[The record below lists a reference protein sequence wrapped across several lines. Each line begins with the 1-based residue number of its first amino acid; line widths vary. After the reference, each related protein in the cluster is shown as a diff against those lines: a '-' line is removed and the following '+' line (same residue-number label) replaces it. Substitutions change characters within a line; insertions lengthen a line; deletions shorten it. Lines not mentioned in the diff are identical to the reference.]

1 MQALQMLWNGV
12 RWVSRFGVLVNIV
25 TLAWTLWFIERVLI
39 RPVARRPRGGAGT
52 SGRTIGAD
60 PIIRLWASGSTWL
73 TTRIRRRLGR
83 YVQSH
88 HSRVYQR
95 LRGLFR

>member
-1 MQALQMLWNGV
+1 MQRFWNGV
-12 RWVSRFGVLVNIV
+12 RWMIQFGALVNII

-52 SGRTIGAD
+52 SGRPIGAD
-60 PIIRLWASGSTWL
+60 PVIRLWASQSTWS
-73 TTRIRRRLGR
+73 TTRIRRWLGR

-88 HSRVYQR
+88 HPRVHQR
-95 LRGLFR
+95 LRRLFG